1 MLKAI
6 IEGSMLC
13 LTVFR
18 SNVEIVLS
26 SYRRMLMVS
35 KAQVLSPS
43 KPDFNDIMTLQ
54 ASGVPSSKEKQHFY
68 QILTKEKL

>member
-1 MLKAI
+1 ML
-6 IEGSMLC
+6 S

-18 SNVEIVLS
+18 SKVEIVLS

-35 KAQVLSPS
+35 KAHVLSAS

-54 ASGVPSSKEKQHFY
+54 ASGVPRGQEKKHNLY
-68 QILTKEKL
+68 QIPTKQQLGTILME